1 MSSSDKK
8 PTTCSLFTVIALCA
22 FTAAASIWTYHNY
35 VLRPWEVVTV
45 DFRRLSDAKLGQ
57 LAERAMAGQPTNV
70 AELEGFIQEFQANLY
85 SVSKGR
91 LVFTSGT
98 VLNSGAR
105 DLTEELA
112 RVMGLDLAKGLE
124 ASLPGM
130 ANRIG
135 GTLSRNLD
143 GSASNSTPQRNQ

>member
-1 MSSSDKK
+1 MPSEQKK
-8 PTTCSLFTVIALCA
+8 TRSAFSPAIFLCA
-22 FTAAASIWTYHNY
+22 LITAVSLWAYHNY

-57 LAERAMAGQPTNV
+57 LAERAMAGHPANV
-70 AELEGFIQEFQANLY
+70 VELETFIQDLQANIHSL
-85 SVSKGR
+85 SKGR

-98 VLNSGAR
+98 VLNSSTQ
-105 DLTEELA
+105 DLTEQIAE
-112 RVMGLDLAKGLE
+112 RMGLNLSKGLE

-135 GTLSRNLD
+135 STLSRNLD
-143 GSASNSTPQRNQ
+143 GTSTNPARPQNQ

>member
-1 MSSSDKK
+1 MPPSDKTK
-8 PTTCSLFTVIALCA
+8 VTPGIVGVLVLCA
-22 FTAAASIWTYHNY
+22 ITATASLWAYHNY
-35 VLRPWEVVTV
+35 VLRPWEVVAV

-70 AELEGFIQEFQANLY
+70 SELESFIQEFQANLY
-85 SVSKGR
+85 AVSKGR

-98 VLNSGAR
+98 VLNSSAQ

-112 RVMGLDLAKGLE
+112 RIMGLDLNKGLE
-124 ASLPGM
+124 TSLPGM

-135 GTLSRNLD
+135 STLSRNLD
-143 GSASNSTPQRNQ
+143 GPPPNPTRQQKQ